1 MTIHDSETDDGAMQ
15 HSLRGNRHFAGW
27 PDASPDDSLWPRIVA
42 ARGRQLTKRRRF
54 KFISGGTAVAAT
66 ALISIWWSVAQVGP
80 RPDSDP
86 LASLRQQS
94 QELEREWQ
102 ALADTSSLQASGFAR
117 LQGVDH
123 ALQRAYDRNADSDE
137 LATLWA
143 QRTLILQRLVSRARD
158 PEAVA
163 TI

>member
-1 MTIHDSETDDGAMQ
+1 MPRFTT
-15 HSLRGNRHFAGW
+15 W
-27 PDASPDDSLWPRIVA
+27 PDVSPDDSLWPRIVA
-42 ARGRQLTKRRRF
+42 ARGRQLTKRRRY
-54 KFISGGTAVAAT
+54 KFISGSAAVAAV
-66 ALISIWWSVAQVGP
+66 AMIAIWWSSIQVGP
-80 RPDSDP
+80 LSESDP
-86 LASLRQQS
+86 LASVREQS

-137 LATLWA
+137 LAALWA

-158 PEAVA
+158 PEGVA